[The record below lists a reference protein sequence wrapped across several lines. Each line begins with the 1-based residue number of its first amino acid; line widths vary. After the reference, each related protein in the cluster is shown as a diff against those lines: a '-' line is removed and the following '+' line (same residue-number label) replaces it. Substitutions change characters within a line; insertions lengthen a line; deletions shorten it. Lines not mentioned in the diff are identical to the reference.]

1 MASGRKGRD
10 RAVQEQYEDF
20 PYPPRD
26 PEDERKRL
34 IVGSPSNLD
43 EINHYIFD
51 GKRSFDKPFRALIA
65 GGGTGD
71 AAIMMAQQLS
81 DAGTGGS
88 VTYLDLSQASRAV
101 AEARAAIRG
110 LTNIEF
116 LTGSLLD
123 LPGMGLELF
132 DYIDCCGVLHHLD
145 DPDAGLKAL
154 TSNLSDEGGMGLMVY
169 ATVGRTGVY
178 HVQDALKLLVGDLPQ
193 KQQVPLAKKFVTD
206 LPSTNWLV
214 RNPFVGDH
222 KLGAD
227 AAFFDL
233 LLHPRDRS
241 YTVPE
246 VDQFLKDAELDLITF
261 VEPVKYDPCVFL
273 KDKELAKRAKNLPPM
288 AQASLA
294 ENLTGSLKIHLFY
307 VRKINSSLKTAKI
320 SPEMIPVL
328 KEGNPGSALAAAFKG
343 KSSFEVAFDGVKTNF
358 RLPDRSAEMA
368 ALIDDGITL
377 REMSEKMGLSWDR
390 FRALFA
396 PFFKLLNSWN
406 ILWLRAS
413 RPE

>member
-34 IVGSPSNLD
+34 IVGSPSNID
-43 EINHYIFD
+43 EINHYIFG

-88 VTYLDLSQASRAV
+88 VTYLDLSKASRAV
-101 AEARAAIRG
+101 AEARAEIRG

-116 LTGSLLD
+116 FTGSLLD
-123 LPGMGLELF
+123 LPDMGLEPF

-154 TSNLSDEGGMGLMVY
+154 NSVLSDDGGMGLMVY
-169 ATVGRTGVY
+169 ATIGRTGVY

-246 VDQFLKDAELDLITF
+246 VNEFLKGAELDLITF
-261 VEPVKYDPCVFL
+261 IEPVKYDPCVFL
-273 KDKELAKRAKNLPPM
+273 KDKDLVKRAKKLPPM

-307 VRKINSSLKTAKI
+307 VRKANSTLSTAKI
-320 SPEMIPVL
+320 SPEMVPVL

-343 KSSFEVAFDGVKTNF
+343 KSSFDVTFDGVKINF
-358 RLPDRSAEMA
+358 PLPDRSAEMA
-368 ALIDDGITL
+368 ALIDEGITL
-377 REMSEKMGLSWDR
+377 REMSEKMGLGWDR
-390 FRALFA
+390 FRAQFA